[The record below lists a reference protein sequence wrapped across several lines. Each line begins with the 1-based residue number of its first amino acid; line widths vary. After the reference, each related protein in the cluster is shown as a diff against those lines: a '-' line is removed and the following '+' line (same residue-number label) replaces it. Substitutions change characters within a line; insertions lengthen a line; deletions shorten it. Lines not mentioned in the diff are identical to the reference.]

1 MRIAVAGAGG
11 HAKVVAD
18 ALLAA
23 GKDEFAGFLD
33 DDPASWGLQIL
44 GYPVLGPL
52 TAWSNKKID
61 GIVVAVGE
69 NAARKLMFEQLMAA
83 GATLVSVVHPR
94 ALLGRGVRLGRG
106 VVALANVVVNAG
118 SSIGE
123 NVILNT
129 ACSVDHDN
137 EIAPHVHLA
146 PGVHTAGGVR
156 IGEGAF
162 LGIGASVLPNI
173 SIGAWAIIGAGAV
186 VTAAVPDRVTVVGA
200 PAKKI

>member
-33 DDPASWGLQIL
+33 DDPARRGLHIL

-52 TAWSNKKID
+52 TAWSDKKID

-69 NAARKLMFEQLMAA
+69 NAARKLIFEQLLAA
-83 GATLVSVVHPR
+83 GATLTSVVHPR

-106 VVALANVVVNAG
+106 VVALANVVINAG
-118 SSIGE
+118 SSIGD

-137 EIAPHVHLA
+137 EIASHVHLT

>member
-1 MRIAVAGAGG
+1 MTADEPHSLCRAAMRIAVAGAGG

-23 GKDEFAGFLD
+23 GKDDFAGFLD

-83 GATLVSVVHPR
+83 GATLVSRSCIR
-94 ALLGRGVRLGRG
+94 AR
-106 VVALANVVVNAG
+106 
-118 SSIGE
+118 SS
-123 NVILNT
+123 
-129 ACSVDHDN
+129 
-137 EIAPHVHLA
+137 
-146 PGVHTAGGVR
+146 
-156 IGEGAF
+156 
-162 LGIGASVLPNI
+162 
-173 SIGAWAIIGAGAV
+173 
-186 VTAAVPDRVTVVGA
+186 AAA
-200 PAKKI
+200 